1 MPGAG
6 NGAVANHA
14 VSERPAIVR
23 APGVGYQQIAIHVE
37 DGIPV
42 TIVLNG
48 PRRVMS
54 DG

>member
-1 MPGAG
+1 MRWAG
-6 NGAVANHA
+6 NDAVANHA
-14 VSERPAIVR
+14 VSERPAIMR
-23 APGVGYQQIAIHVE
+23 APGVGYQQIAIQVE

-54 DG
+54 GG

>member
-14 VSERPAIVR
+14 ISERPAVMR
-23 APGVGYQQIAIHVE
+23 APGIGYQQLTSQIE
-37 DGIPV
+37 DGVPV

-48 PRRVMS
+48 PCPVMS
-54 DG
+54 GG